1 MKRLLYLILALP
13 MMWLMASCDDD
24 DKNLPN
30 VTFSMD
36 YSGATYADDM
46 LNIPQGQDLVINALK
61 VTPAEGTKKAVLGRT
76 IYFIDAFP
84 IYETVIEPF
93 GVTIP
98 TDNLKV
104 GKHLLQIR
112 SSIYQVGKSVAFG
125 VFSYTLNVTE
135 PLPGDTHGDN
145 PGDNPGGTVTPEVT
159 ITTDE

>member
-13 MMWLMASCDDD
+13 LMWLMSSCSDD
-24 DKNLPN
+24 DKDLPN

-36 YSGATYADDM
+36 YSGATFADNM
-46 LNIPQGQDLVINALK
+46 LSIPQGQDLVINALT

-76 IYFIDAFP
+76 TYFIDAFP
-84 IYETVIEPF
+84 VYETVIEPF

-112 SSIYQVGKSVAFG
+112 SSIYQVDKTVAFG

-135 PLPGDTHGDN
+135 PLPDET